1 MCLSASWPG
10 LFLHA
15 PLFPTPGVQK
25 IQNIKVK
32 EHFKCHETERPGAV
46 RPWLSQ
52 NTLCILIVWPIVFFY
67 GYLERESMLLR
78 STTYPMLLA
87 RLFVVS
93 VKQHVVSSSRKE
105 RQNDSPFS
113 RAWCATTIGPF
124 YMVLSRHVECIW
136 PNKSAGMFFQV
147 GLWGGKQI
155 HWFVVVFR
163 NPYYAFSC

>member
-52 NTLCILIVWPIVFFY
+52 NPLCILNHPTHHIFFNS
-67 GYLERESMLLR
+67 YLERESMLLR
-78 STTYPMLLA
+78 STTYPMLLT

-105 RQNDSPFS
+105 RQNDNPFS
-113 RAWCATTIGPF
+113 LNDVDEYGDNNWPF
-124 YMVLSRHVECIW
+124 LYETH
-136 PNKSAGMFFQV
+136 
-147 GLWGGKQI
+147 
-155 HWFVVVFR
+155 
-163 NPYYAFSC
+163 